1 MRRRP
6 LREATLADA
15 SMLEGAGVRPVVE
28 CGPNSNGGVD
38 GDVDLLFLLDLFFEL
53 FFAAAAPPAARN
65 QP

>member
-1 MRRRP
+1 
-6 LREATLADA
+6 
-15 SMLEGAGVRPVVE
+15 MLEGAGVRPVVE